1 MITITKILEQ
11 VYILKDSANNCANLL
26 IGKEKA
32 LLFDTGCG
40 IDDMFGVVKTI
51 TNLPLLVIAS
61 HGHFDHIGGSYQ
73 FKEVCLSKYDFPI
86 LKDYSDEL
94 INKWLQKLDVENSI
108 KDKYKTNEWKNIVP
122 LNFESFDL
130 GDMKC
135 EVIPLPGHTKGSIG
149 IYVPCLKLLLSG
161 DALTPIMCLNFQ
173 NHESKEIQYE
183 TLKKLKDI
191 DFDSY
196 ITSHHDHIFS
206 KSMIDQLM
214 KCIKNSKNK
223 RYYEYQYP
231 YPPYSKG
238 WLYVDSVDEEIAIIV
253 EKLD

>member
-1 MITITKILEQ
+1 MITITKVLEQ
-11 VYILKDSANNCANLL
+11 VYILKDNANNCANLL
-26 IGKEKA
+26 VGKEKA

-40 IDDMFGVVKTI
+40 IDDVSSAVKTI

-61 HGHFDHIGGSYQ
+61 HGHFDHIGGSNQ
-73 FKEVCLSKYDFPI
+73 FKQVYLSKYDFPI

-94 INKWLQKLDVENSI
+94 INEWLQKIDI
-108 KDKYKTNEWKNIVP
+108 KNNLRDKDRTNQWKHIVP

-130 GDMKC
+130 GEMKC

-149 IYVPCLKLLLSG
+149 IYVSSLKLLLSG

-173 NHESKEIQYE
+173 NHDSKEVQYE
-183 TLKKLKDI
+183 TLKKLINI

-196 ITSHHDHIFS
+196 ITSHHDYMFS
-206 KSMIDQLM
+206 KSMIEQLM

-223 RYYEYQYP
+223 RHYEYQYP

-238 WLYVDSVDEEIAIIV
+238 FIYVDSIDEEIAIIV